1 MSAFPPKADIERH
14 DGHVRFVPKAD
25 IRTAATRILFD
36 HLVCAEHEPGRNLM
50 TDRLRSLE
58 IDDQLELSWLFD
70 GQIGGFRPAQSLDEL
85 PSQQITKELDDAR
98 AVPDEAS
105 LLRHFG
111 PLVNRGQAQRPG
123 LLNNHVPIGEE
134 DRRRQYIECSSIRSL
149 RGIDC

>member
-1 MSAFPPKADIERH
+1 HRCMSALPPKADIERR

-70 GQIGGFRPAQSLDEL
+70 GQIGGFRPAPSPDGL
-85 PSQQITKELDDAR
+85 PSPQNTKKLGDAR
-98 AVPDEAS
+98 AGTGESS
-105 LLRHFG
+105 LLPPLTPLANSG
-111 PLVNRGQAQRPG
+111 PAQRPG
-123 LLNNHVPIGEE
+123 LLNHNHAI
-134 DRRRQYIECSSIRSL
+134 
-149 RGIDC
+149 